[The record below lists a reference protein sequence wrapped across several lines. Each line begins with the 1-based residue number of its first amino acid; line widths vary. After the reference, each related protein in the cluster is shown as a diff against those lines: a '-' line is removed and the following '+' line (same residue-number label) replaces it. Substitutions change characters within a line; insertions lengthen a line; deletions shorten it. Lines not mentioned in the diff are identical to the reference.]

1 MVRSCGWSA
10 RTGIQRAISTN
21 KNGPDSHPGRS
32 YFHCRGSKPQ
42 RNQRTPVP
50 SVGIIGIA
58 SAGTLGLLSSCR

>member
-1 MVRSCGWSA
+1 MGGVQGRGFSA
-10 RTGIQRAISTN
+10 RSLPT